1 MTQNELDLIHAH
13 LSGTIGKE
21 DFAELQSLL
30 RSNAESRSALR
41 DLATVDTKLEKLAS
55 GNEATQSLLN
65 GPSSLAAVKAGK
77 PTRWFAWRPLTAA
90 AAGLV
95 MGLFSASVVF
105 GYVVP
110 LARSLS
116 LLEENFEDAAVI
128 AAKVTLEPGL
138 WRGDH
143 AVVVGAEQD
152 VKPMIGEKMLR
163 FLRSDSPS
171 KARPAGGHIADVYR
185 LIDLRGLRQDFSD
198 GEAVVQA
205 SASVNATP
213 FSEQQKFGCAISL
226 FALDAESLPE
236 SASYVGT
243 ALESEANAMA
253 RCSRTKLDRDPA
265 SWQRLSTEMRLPA
278 NTEFLV
284 VRLHIS
290 QNFESDGSSVFTGSY
305 ADDVRVTLTQRT
317 LLP

>member
-30 RSNAESRSALR
+30 RSSAEARSALR

-55 GNEATQSLLN
+55 GNAVTQSLLN
-65 GPSSLAAVKAGK
+65 GPSPVTVEKAGK

-95 MGLFSASVVF
+95 IGLLSASVVF

-110 LARSLS
+110 LARSLT
-116 LLEENFEDAAVI
+116 LLEENFEEAATI
-128 AAKVTLEPGL
+128 AAKVTLEPGV

-152 VKPMIGEKMLR
+152 VKPLIGEKMLR
-163 FLRSDSPS
+163 FLRPDSPS

-185 LIDLRGLRQDFSD
+185 LIDLRGLRQDFSHE
-198 GEAVVQA
+198 GAVVQA
-205 SASVNATP
+205 SASVNAVP
-213 FSEQQKFGCAISL
+213 FSEQEKFGCAISL

-236 SASYVGT
+236 SASYLGT

-253 RCSRTKLDRDPA
+253 RSSRTKLDRDPA
-265 SWQRLSTEMRLPA
+265 SWQRLTTEMRLPA

-305 ADDVRVTLTQRT
+305 ADDVRVTLTQRSP
-317 LLP
+317 LP

>member
-1 MTQNELDLIHAH
+1 MTQNEIDLIHLH
-13 LSGTIGKE
+13 LSGTIGKD

-30 RSNAESRSALR
+30 RSSAEARSALR

-55 GNEATQSLLN
+55 GNAVTQNLLI
-65 GPSSLAAVKAGK
+65 GPSPVAAEMAAK
-77 PTRWFAWRPLTAA
+77 PTRWLAWRSLTAA

-110 LARSLS
+110 MARSLS
-116 LLEENFEDAAVI
+116 LLDENFEEAAVI
-128 AAKVTLEPGL
+128 AAKVTLEPGV

-143 AVVVGAEQD
+143 AVVVGAEQE
-152 VKPMIGEKMLR
+152 VKPLIGEKMLR
-163 FLRSDSPS
+163 FLRSDAES
-171 KARPAGGHIADVYR
+171 KARLAGGHIADVYR
-185 LIDLRGLRQDFSD
+185 LIDLRGVRQDFSD
-198 GEAVVQA
+198 DEAVVQA
-205 SASVNATP
+205 SASVNAVP
-213 FSEQQKFGCAISL
+213 FSEEESFGCAIAL

-236 SASYVGT
+236 SASYIGT

-253 RCSRTKLDRDPA
+253 RSSRTKLDHDPA
-265 SWQRLSTEMRLPA
+265 SWQRLTTEMRLPA

-305 ADDVRVTLTQRT
+305 ADVVRVTLRFRQP
-317 LLP
+317 LP

>member
-1 MTQNELDLIHAH
+1 MTQNELDLIHTH
-13 LSGTIGKE
+13 LSGTIGE
-21 DFAELQSLL
+21 DDFAELQTLL
-30 RSNAESRSALR
+30 RSSAEARRALR

-55 GNEATQSLLN
+55 GNAVTQSLLI
-65 GPSSLAAVKAGK
+65 GPSPLVVEKAGK
-77 PTRWFAWRPLTAA
+77 PTRWFMWRPLTAA

-95 MGLFSASVVF
+95 IGLLSASVVF

-116 LLEENFEDAAVI
+116 LLEENFEEDAVI
-128 AAKVTLEPGL
+128 AAKVTLEPGV

-143 AVVVGAEQD
+143 AVVVGAEQE
-152 VKPMIGEKMLR
+152 VKPLTGKKMLR
-163 FLRSDSPS
+163 FLRSDSQC
-171 KARPAGGHIADVYR
+171 KARPAGSHIADVYR
-185 LIDLRGLRQDFSD
+185 LIDLRGLRQDFSG
-198 GEAVVQA
+198 GEAVIQA

-213 FSEQQKFGCAISL
+213 FPEHEKFGCAISL

-243 ALESEANAMA
+243 ALESDAHAMA
-253 RCSRTKLDRDPA
+253 RSSRTKLDRAPG
-265 SWQRLSTEMRLPA
+265 SWQRLTTELRLPP

-284 VRLHIS
+284 VRLHIN
-290 QNFESDGSSVFTGSY
+290 QNFESDGSSIFTGSY
-305 ADDVRVTLTQRT
+305 VDDVRVTLSQRN